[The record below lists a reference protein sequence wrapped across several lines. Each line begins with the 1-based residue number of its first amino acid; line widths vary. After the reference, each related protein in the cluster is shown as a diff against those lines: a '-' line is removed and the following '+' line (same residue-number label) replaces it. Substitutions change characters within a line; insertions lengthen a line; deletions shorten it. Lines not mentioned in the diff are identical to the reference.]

1 VKIERIYVAGCKRDL
16 EFTKCCVASIRRWYP
31 TIPISLIRD
40 ESQGLYDTAEVEK
53 LWNVDLFETDRK
65 LLGFGL
71 GKLEPMFLPS
81 RERCLIIDSDIVFL
95 GRVLEVLEKYDED
108 FIVADTPNPPDEIP
122 LHYFKLD
129 NLAVFDPDFIFPGYT
144 FNSGQIV
151 VTAGVVTRED
161 FEHLVKFDEPPVA
174 LYPDIFAAG
183 EQGML
188 NYVFMKK
195 VQQRKASL
203 RRECFMWWAGWL
215 DETTVKT
222 RRLNHN
228 SPYPYLVHWAGLKH
242 DVSFD
247 TIRNGHILRYF
258 KCEYDWKKK
267 RIHPLINRLRRLRCV
282 WRFREFSKC

>member
-1 VKIERIYVAGCKRDL
+1 MSRDVKRDL
-16 EFTKCCVASIRRWYP
+16 GNSPSVASEHSPLVSDSFHQPVGWSQAYRRRRSSWRP
-31 TIPISLIRD
+31 C
-40 ESQGLYDTAEVEK
+40 
-53 LWNVDLFETDRK
+53 DLFETDRN
-65 LLGFGL
+65 LGFPP
-71 GKLEPMFLPS
+71 GKTGHSSCRPWQDVDSTATLSFSEESS
-81 RERCLIIDSDIVFL
+81 RFWRNTI
-95 GRVLEVLEKYDED
+95 D
-108 FIVADTPNPPDEIP
+108 FIVADTPNPLDEIP

-161 FEHLVKFDEPPVA
+161 FEHLVKFDEPPVT
-174 LYPDIFAAG
+174 LYPDIFADS
-183 EQGML
+183 EQGHAI

-195 VQQRKASL
+195 FQQGKASL

-215 DETTVKT
+215 DETTVNT
-222 RRLNHN
+222 RRLNHK

-247 TIRNGHILRYF
+247 IDPEWAHFRYF

-267 RIHPLINRLRRLRCV
+267 RIHPFINRLGRLRFV
-282 WRFREFSKC
+282 WPFCEFSKC